1 MSQKVLKF
9 GSADLIKFIEIYRSH
24 ECLWDTENVNY
35 KNRDARSA
43 ALVAFSQEF
52 GVDGLGPKEITSK
65 IKNLRTQYQ
74 AERKKIKDSM
84 STGSGTADIYKS
96 KLSWYNLMDSFLRK
110 TSEHR
115 ETTSNMNDTSLASQE
130 IVFEYF
136 ENENTENIENVI
148 NSNIQVVDDVLPF
161 PMPKKTT
168 KKAGYIESALD
179 KLDNIEK
186 RARLE
191 KKDDDLDNFGKYVAY
206 SLRILNTE
214 NSIHAQDEIQ
224 AILSKYKLQDLREKE
239 RQNST
244 PMPESPYS
252 KQGSEDTWLNM

>member
-24 ECLWDTENVNY
+24 DCLWDTENLNY
-35 KNRDARSA
+35 KNRDARNA
-43 ALVAFSQEF
+43 ALAAFAQEF
-52 GVDGLGPKEITSK
+52 GVEGFGPKEITNK
-65 IKNLRTQYQ
+65 IKNLRTQYHG
-74 AERKKIKDSM
+74 ERKKIKDSM
-84 STGSGTADIYKS
+84 GTGSGTADVFIS
-96 KLSWYNLMDSFLRK
+96 KLSWYNLMDSFLK
-110 TSEHR
+110 KSSEHR
-115 ETTSNMNDTSLASQE
+115 QTTSNMVSNTSQDD
-130 IVFEYF
+130 IVFEYID
-136 ENENTENIENVI
+136 NTENNPNIP
-148 NSNIQVVDDVLPF
+148 NSDVQVLHAPS

-168 KKAGYIESALD
+168 KKTSGYIESALN

-191 KKDDDLDNFGKYVAY
+191 KTDDDLDNFGKYVAS

-224 AILSKYKLQDLREKE
+224 AVLSKFKLLDHKEKE
-239 RQNST
+239 RKNST

-252 KQGSEDTWLNM
+252 KQGSEDTWWNS